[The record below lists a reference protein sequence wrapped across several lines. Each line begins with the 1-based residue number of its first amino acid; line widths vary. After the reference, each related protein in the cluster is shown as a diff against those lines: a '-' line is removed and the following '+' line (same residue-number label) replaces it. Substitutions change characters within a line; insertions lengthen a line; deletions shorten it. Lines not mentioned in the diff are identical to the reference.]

1 MSGIIVMGLVS
12 ALGAFLLIWKINLE
26 WFCKYQW
33 QTDLVITSL
42 FTWLY
47 FGTFSGM
54 AAAAVAG
61 VIFSIMLYFG
71 KVLTRSFL

>member
-1 MSGIIVMGLVS
+1 MGFVS
-12 ALGAFLLIWKINLE
+12 ALSAFFLIWKINLE

-33 QTDLVITSL
+33 QTDLVVTSL

-61 VIFSIMLYFG
+61 VVFSIFLYVS
-71 KVLTRSFL
+71 KLVTDP